1 MLRSAMLRAAGNTG
15 AEIEFVGANSAN
27 GASSLSISGLG
38 LQQGDLVVAVAMDDA
53 TAFSFSS
60 SGWTGYSTSFP
71 VRARTNSISHTVCY
85 KEMGATPDTAFS
97 LNATVDF
104 VGAIAFRNAQ
114 WDNTNDYSTQ
124 QSSGLTASRFCAV
137 PSIPI
142 STDGSAAV
150 ILAMLDDD
158 DATIDVTPASFFGGP
173 LYTLATSNGRL
184 GGSCAIFYRLD
195 LSSGTESPTA
205 VRWSSDDAYL
215 NLGLAL
221 EPV

>member
-1 MLRSAMLRAAGNTG
+1 MLRAAGNTG
-15 AEIEFVGANSAN
+15 GEIEFVGANSAN

-71 VRARTNSISHTVCY
+71 VRTRTNSISHTVCY

-124 QSSGLTASRFCAV
+124 QSSGFTASRFCAV

-158 DATIDVTPASFFGGP
+158 DATIDVTPTN
-173 LYTLATSNGRL
+173 YTLATSNGRL
-184 GGSCAIFYRLD
+184 GGSGAIFYRLD
-195 LSSGTESPTA
+195 LSSGTESPSA